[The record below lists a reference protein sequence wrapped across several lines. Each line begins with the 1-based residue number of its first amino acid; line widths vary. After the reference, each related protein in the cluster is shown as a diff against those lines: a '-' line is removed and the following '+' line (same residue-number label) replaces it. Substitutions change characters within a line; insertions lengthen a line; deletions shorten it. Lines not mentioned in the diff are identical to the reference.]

1 MSAPAPASNRA
12 AGRAAPGAPQAPVN
26 AQRLR
31 AQERAENALL
41 AGLTVPGMLLI
52 AALVLVP
59 IGWLFWLSFR
69 NPAGFTFDH
78 YLRLLHPSY
87 TLTLQT
93 TFELSFLVT
102 AICILLGYP
111 VAYIIAQARPRMAAV
126 LMMLVLF
133 PVWTSLLVRC
143 YAWLVLLQRRGLL
156 NTWLTDM
163 GLIDTPLRLMH
174 NFTGTT
180 IGMVHI
186 MLPFMVL
193 PLYGSMRA
201 ISSDYMLA
209 ASSLGASPAAAFR
222 QVFVPLSLPG
232 LVAGTIIVFVLCLGF
247 YVTPALLGGGRVMMW
262 SMQIE
267 RNVNYYSDWGAA
279 SALGVVL
286 LVMTLGIMWLV
297 GRIIGFNR
305 IVGAR

>member
-1 MSAPAPASNRA
+1 MPAADTWTAASAPPTAGA
-12 AGRAAPGAPQAPVN
+12 AN
-26 AQRLR
+26 AERLK
-31 AQERAENALL
+31 AQERSENLALGSL
-41 AGLTVPGMLLI
+41 AVPGLALI
-52 AALVLVP
+52 SAIVLVP
-59 IGWLFWLSFR
+59 IGWLFWLSVR
-69 NPAGFTFDH
+69 DANGFTLAH

-87 TLTLQT
+87 MLTLQT

-102 AICILLGYP
+102 GICILLGYP
-111 VAYIIAQARPRMAAV
+111 LAYVIAQAKGRMAAI
-126 LMMLVLF
+126 LLLLVMF
-133 PVWTSLLVRC
+133 PIWTSLLVRC
-143 YAWLVLLQRRGLL
+143 YAWLVLLQRRGLV

-163 GLIDTPLRLMH
+163 GVIEAPLRLMH

-201 ISSDYMLA
+201 ISSDYVRA
-209 ASSLGASPAAAFR
+209 ASSLGASPLKAFW
-222 QVFVPLSLPG
+222 QIFVPLSLPG
-232 LVAGTIIVFVLCLGF
+232 LAAGIIIVFVLCLGF

-267 RNVNYYSDWGAA
+267 RNVTYHSDWGAA

-286 LVMTLGIMWLV
+286 LVITLGILWLV
-297 GRIIGFNR
+297 GRLVGFDR

>member
-1 MSAPAPASNRA
+1 MTGS
-12 AGRAAPGAPQAPVN
+12 AAPSGMMADAQIGAPN

-31 AQERAENALL
+31 KQERAETFALASL
-41 AGLTVPGMLLI
+41 ALPGLLLI
-52 AALVLVP
+52 ALVCLLP
-59 IGWLFWLSFR
+59 IAWLFWLSLR
-69 NPAGFTFDH
+69 GPDGFTMAH
-78 YLRLLHPSY
+78 YLRLLHPTY

-102 AICILLGYP
+102 GICILLGYP
-111 VAYIIAQARPRMAAV
+111 LAYVIAQARPRMAAV
-126 LMMLVLF
+126 LLLLVLF

-143 YAWLVLLQRRGLL
+143 YAWLVLLQRRGIV
-156 NTWLTDM
+156 NSWLTDI

-193 PLYGSMRA
+193 PLYASMRA
-201 ISSDYMLA
+201 ISMDFMRA
-209 ASSLGASPAAAFR
+209 ASNLGASPVKAFWH
-222 QVFVPLSLPG
+222 VFVPLSLPG
-232 LVAGTIIVFVLCLGF
+232 LAAGIIIVFVLCLGF

-267 RNVNYYSDWGAA
+267 RNVTYHADWGAA

-286 LVMTLGIMWLV
+286 LVMTLGILWAV
-297 GRIIGFNR
+297 GRVIGFDR
-305 IVGAR
+305 IAGSR

>member
-1 MSAPAPASNRA
+1 MTASALLKPTLDKTSLAT
-12 AGRAAPGAPQAPVN
+12 GAEIN
-26 AQRLR
+26 ARRFR
-31 AQERAENALL
+31 AQERAEKMWL
-41 AGLTVPGMLLI
+41 AGLAVPGMLLI
-52 AALVLVP
+52 AVLVLAP
-59 IGWLFWLSFR
+59 IAWLFWLSFR
-69 NPAGFTFDH
+69 DKTGFTFDH
-78 YLRLLHPSY
+78 YARLWHPSY
-87 TLTLQT
+87 GLTLQT

-102 AICILLGYP
+102 LICILLGYP
-111 VAYIIAQARPRMAAV
+111 VAYIIAQAKPRMAALLMV
-126 LMMLVLF
+126 LLLF

-143 YAWLVLLQRRGLL
+143 YAWLVLLQRRGLV
-156 NTWLTDM
+156 NTWLTDL
-163 GLIDTPLRLMH
+163 GLIDTPLRIMH

-201 ISSDYMLA
+201 IGREYMLA
-209 ASSLGASPAAAFR
+209 ASSLGASPAQAFR
-222 QVFVPLSLPG
+222 QVFVPLSMPG
-232 LVAGTIIVFVLCLGF
+232 LAAGVIIVFVLCLGF

-267 RNVNYYSDWGAA
+267 RSVNYHSDWGAA

-297 GRIIGFNR
+297 GRIIGFNK
-305 IVGAR
+305 ILGAR

>member
-1 MSAPAPASNRA
+1 MSVLTRESKPIADSAI
-12 AGRAAPGAPQAPVN
+12 PGAAAMAN
-26 AQRLR
+26 AASFS
-31 AQERAENALL
+31 AQERSENLWLAALT
-41 AGLTVPGMLLI
+41 APGMLLI
-52 AALVLVP
+52 AILVLAP

-87 TLTLQT
+87 GLTLQT

-102 AICILLGYP
+102 IICILLGYP
-111 VAYIIAQARPRMAAV
+111 VAYIIAQAKPRMAAV
-126 LMMLVLF
+126 LMMLLLF

-143 YAWLVLLQRRGLL
+143 YAWLVLLQRRGLV
-156 NTWLTDM
+156 NTWLTDL
-163 GLIDTPLRLMH
+163 GLTETPLRLMH

-201 ISSDYMLA
+201 ISRDYMLA
-209 ASSLGASPAAAFR
+209 ASSLGASPAEAFR

-232 LVAGTIIVFVLCLGF
+232 LAAGIIIVFVLCLGF

-267 RNVNYYSDWGAA
+267 RSVNFHSDWGAA

-297 GRIIGFNR
+297 GRIIGFNK
-305 IVGAR
+305 IMGAR